1 MLMKLIHQDFYTYT
15 DFFFL
20 VSLPKALLL
29 KRNIFLSF
37 KDKERPLFN
46 AKYYTENFAK
56 LLKDNQMFQL
66 KSRGYNARVPFTD
79 VQAMEC
85 HGLNLSV

>member
-1 MLMKLIHQDFYTYT
+1 MLMKLIHHDFYTYT

-20 VSLPKALLL
+20 VSFLALLL

-46 AKYYTENFAK
+46 AK
-56 LLKDNQMFQL
+56 
-66 KSRGYNARVPFTD
+66 
-79 VQAMEC
+79 
-85 HGLNLSV
+85 